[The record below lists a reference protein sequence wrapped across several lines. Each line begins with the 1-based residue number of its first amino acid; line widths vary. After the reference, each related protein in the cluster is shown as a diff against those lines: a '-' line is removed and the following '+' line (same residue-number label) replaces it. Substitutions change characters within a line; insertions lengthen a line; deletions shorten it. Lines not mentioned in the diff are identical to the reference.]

1 MWGRSDPKTIKQS
14 EEEARFDRSRR
25 ELVFEARGA
34 AGDRTRTA
42 EELAELERLRLEVLL
57 PALRTWTTVQR
68 RLKQ

>member
-25 ELVFEARGA
+25 DLVFEARGA

-42 EELAELERLRLEVLL
+42 EELAELERLRLEVLQL
-57 PALRTWTTVQR
+57 ARSQMAIQR
-68 RLKQ
+68 LLKQ